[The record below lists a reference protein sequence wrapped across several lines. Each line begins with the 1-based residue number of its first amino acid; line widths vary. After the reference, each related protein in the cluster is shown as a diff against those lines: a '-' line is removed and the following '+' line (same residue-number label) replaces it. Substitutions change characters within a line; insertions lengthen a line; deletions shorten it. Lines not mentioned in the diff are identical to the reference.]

1 MKDQVYY
8 FGTDNENAY
17 LAKSGAI
24 VVKQDSTGFLDDT
37 KDRSVFVAPKNKSVT
52 VEFIPWGTNNDLPV
66 EVILKTH
73 GNVATG
79 SNADFNA
86 KMCYGDGVMVVKK
99 KKDPTTGEV
108 IFEEQL
114 ESEQPEIF
122 DFLENNHIVRFFQD
136 CGQDMTVLGDSFVE
150 FSFDRK
156 GEKIVKIRQ
165 KEAAFSRI
173 SKQNETSGLV
183 EYHGY
188 SSYWSEK
195 IPDDCII
202 TPLLD
207 RESPLYDLKI
217 RMGLLPDEK
226 TGLKKVVSDRRFIV
240 SLGLPTPGRFYYNKP
255 YWWSIFT
262 SGWYDFSCLIPHF
275 KKALMQNEMVLKYE
289 VSINED
295 FWGKL
300 FKAEGITKPEEQA
313 ARKLAFLKQLDEF
326 LAGHKNAGKSFIKHF
341 RYDKVKG
348 VEMHDIIIK
357 PIESC
362 NKGGEYIEDS
372 EEANNVICYAMGVH
386 PSLQGASPGKSKT
399 INGTEA
405 RELFIIKQALTKPL
419 RQALLLP
426 LYIVKA
432 MNGWD
437 RDIHFVIPNIQLETL
452 DKGTGQTKNI
462 GNQKIT

>member
-8 FGTDNENAY
+8 FGADNENAY

-37 KDRSVFVAPKNKSVT
+37 RNQKVSVSPKNKSVT
-52 VEFIPWGTNNDLPV
+52 VDFIPWGTDNGLPV
-66 EVILKTH
+66 QVITKIH
-73 GNVATG
+73 ANVTVG

-86 KMCYGDGVMVVKK
+86 KMCYGDGIMVVRKVK
-99 KKDPTTGEV
+99 GNGAVT
-108 IFEEQL
+108 FEEL
-114 ESEQPEIF
+114 TESEVPEIF
-122 DFLENNHIVRFFQD
+122 DFLDNNNIIRQFQD
-136 CGQDMTVLGDSFVE
+136 CGSDMVALGDSFVE
-150 FSFDRK
+150 LTFDRQ
-156 GEKIVKIRQ
+156 GEKIVKVRQ
-165 KEAAFSRI
+165 KEAAFSRL
-173 SKQNETSGLV
+173 SKQNETNGLV

-188 SSYWSEK
+188 SSFWGEK
-195 IPDDCII
+195 IPDDCIV

-207 RESPLYDLKI
+207 REAPLYDLKI

-226 TGLKKVVSDRRFIV
+226 TGNRRKTSERRFIL
-240 SLGLPTPGRFYYNKP
+240 SLGVPTPGRFYYNKP

-262 SGWYDFSCLIPHF
+262 SGWYDFSCLIPFF

-289 VSINED
+289 VSINES
-295 FWGKL
+295 FWAKL
-300 FKAEGITKPEEQA
+300 FKAEGVTKPEEQA

-341 RYDKVKG
+341 RYDQQKG
-348 VEMHDIIIK
+348 IELHDIIIK
-357 PIESC
+357 PIESFI
-362 NKGGEYIEDS
+362 KGGEYIEDS

-419 RQALLLP
+419 RQALLQP
-426 LYIVKA
+426 LYIAKA
-432 MNGWD
+432 INGWD
-437 RDIHFVIPNIQLETL
+437 RDIHFVIPNIMLETL
-452 DKGTGQTKNI
+452 DKGTGATKNI
-462 GNQKIT
+462 GNQKVS